1 MKITNQHPGSDPF
14 VKDEN
19 GAVARSTR
27 DKIQIAVKLALIA
40 VICWLAFSTLAAFFE
55 WGRGPQQ
62 IASIDDATL
71 QSAIQPPPVPPVLL
85 SAFDDGAW
93 EFAGMPWQVRMA
105 TVQPGDID
113 RELEALPPA
122 EELTAAA
129 SLEEGQKLLTML
141 RMMGARERKLGQLTL
156 LQADSPAGR
165 VVLVSRAGTTGDELV
180 LGRIAWQEEAAW
192 RLLEGRP
199 ATTSA
204 AKQTDTSLSPPL
216 PAEAEVLGTRWGND
230 GAFLGQIVSLAGPR
244 GALVESWK
252 AAGWSVARAPT
263 EMTSADDA
271 PLLLVER
278 KGVCFSAHFF
288 ASPGGPITLFLTRV
302 PE

>member
-1 MKITNQHPGSDPF
+1 MLKSARH
-14 VKDEN
+14 
-19 GAVARSTR
+19 AVL
-27 DKIQIAVKLALIA
+27 AVKLALIA

-62 IASIDDATL
+62 VASIDDASL
-71 QSAIQPPPVPPVLL
+71 ESAIQPPPVPPVLL

-105 TVQPGDID
+105 TVEPDDID

-122 EELTAAA
+122 EELTASAP
-129 SLEEGQKLLTML
+129 SEEGQKLLTML
-141 RMMGARERKLGQLTL
+141 RMMGARERKLGQLTV
-156 LQADSPAGR
+156 LQSDSPAGR
-165 VVLVSRAGTTGDELV
+165 VVLVSRAGANGDELL
-180 LGRIAWQEEAAW
+180 LGRIAWQEEAGW
-192 RLLEGRP
+192 RLVEGRP
-199 ATTSA
+199 VTTSA
-204 AKQTDTSLSPPL
+204 VKKAETSLSPPL

-230 GAFLGQIVSLAGPR
+230 GAFLGQIVSLPGPR

-252 AAGWSVARAPT
+252 AAGWSVGRAPT
-263 EMTSADDA
+263 EVTSADDA